1 MVPSGDN
8 EENFDYALSKETCAV
23 RQVQAAKPSDVGTNV
38 SCTAV
43 SRLSRPVCVV
53 NSNAIAVS
61 QNPSKYITKVTQ
73 VT

>member
-8 EENFDYALSKETCAV
+8 EENFDYALAKATCAV
-23 RQVQAAKPSDVGTNV
+23 RQTEAAKPSDVGADV

-53 NSNAIAVS
+53 NSNVIAIS
-61 QNPSKYITKVTQ
+61 QNPSKYITKVAQ